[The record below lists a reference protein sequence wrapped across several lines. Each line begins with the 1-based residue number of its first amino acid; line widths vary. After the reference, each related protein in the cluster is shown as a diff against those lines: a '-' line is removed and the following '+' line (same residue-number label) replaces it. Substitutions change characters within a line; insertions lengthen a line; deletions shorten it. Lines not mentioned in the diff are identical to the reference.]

1 MGNVAKISTIERAYL
16 GTLPGCD
23 PKREAVMTTIA
34 QAFLQRISPG
44 AGSGPGSLRKSLS
57 AMLRGIVL
65 PAIGILA
72 FLLLW
77 HAVAYSIQTSLGKL
91 PGPIEVGQQAAN
103 LYQEYRAEHARE
115 AEYYVQQEASKA
127 EFLAQNPSE
136 EFTVLPYT
144 GAPTFFDQ
152 ILTSIKTVATGFLL
166 GVVIAIPLGIVC
178 GLSAQFYSAVN
189 PLVQVL
195 RPVSPLAWLP
205 IVTMTVSA
213 VYITQVPGL
222 PKSFV
227 ISAFTVMLCCLW
239 PTLINTTI
247 GVSSVSRDLVNV
259 ARVLRLGW
267 FTNVRRI
274 VLPSALPM
282 IFAGMRVS
290 LGIGWMVLIAT
301 EMLAQ
306 NPGLGKFIWDEFQNG
321 SSQSL
326 ARIMV
331 AVVVIGVVGFLLDR
345 LMLAAQRRVGW
356 DKQAILR

>member
-1 MGNVAKISTIERAYL
+1 
-16 GTLPGCD
+16 
-23 PKREAVMTTIA
+23 MTTLT
-34 QAFLQRISPG
+34 QTMMQRVTRLT
-44 AGSGPGSLRKSLS
+44 GPASIDVRKTLV
-57 AMLRGIVL
+57 AVLRGLLL
-65 PAIGILA
+65 PAIGILV
-72 FLLLW
+72 FLALW

-91 PGPIEVGQQAAN
+91 PGPIEVAEHAAN

-115 AEYYVQQEASKA
+115 AEYYVQQAASKA
-127 EFLAQNPSE
+127 EFLAQNPGQ

-166 GVVIAIPLGIVC
+166 GIVVAIPLGIVC

-239 PTLINTTI
+239 PTLVNTTI
-247 GVSSVSRDLVNV
+247 GVSTVSRDLVNV

-331 AVVVIGVVGFLLDR
+331 AVVVIGVVGFMLDR
-345 LMLAAQRRVGW
+345 LMLLAQRRVGW
-356 DKQAILR
+356 DKQAVLR

>member
-1 MGNVAKISTIERAYL
+1 MIT
-16 GTLPGCD
+16 
-23 PKREAVMTTIA
+23 MA
-34 QAFLQRISPG
+34 QTVLQRVTQLTG
-44 AGSGPGSLRKSLS
+44 GGTMDLKKSL
-57 AMLRGIVL
+57 AVLLRGFLL
-65 PAIGILA
+65 PAIGILM
-72 FLLLW
+72 FLVLW
-77 HAVAYSIQTSLGKL
+77 HAVAYAIHTSLGKL
-91 PGPIEVGQQAAN
+91 PGPVEVGEQAIN

-127 EFLAQNPSE
+127 EFLAQNPGQ

-144 GAPTFFDQ
+144 GAPTFLDQ

-166 GVVIAIPLGIVC
+166 GILIAVPLGVVC
-178 GLSAQFYSAVN
+178 GLSAQFYAAVN

-239 PTLINTTI
+239 PTLVNTTI
-247 GVSSVSRDLVNV
+247 GVSTVSRDLVNV

-331 AVVVIGVVGFLLDR
+331 AVVVIGLVGFLLDR
-345 LMLAAQRRVGW
+345 LMLLAQRRVGW
-356 DKQAILR
+356 DKTAVLR

>member
-1 MGNVAKISTIERAYL
+1 MNTTVQTAAQRMAQSAESKSSGVSTSLA
-16 GTLPGCD
+16 
-23 PKREAVMTTIA
+23 AVRDI
-34 QAFLQRISPG
+34 L
-44 AGSGPGSLRKSLS
+44 
-57 AMLRGIVL
+57 L
-65 PAIGILA
+65 PAIGIVM
-72 FLLLW
+72 FLVLW
-77 HAVAYSIQTSLGKL
+77 HLVAHAIHTSLGKL
-91 PGPIEVGQQAAN
+91 PGPVEVWEQAGN
-103 LYQEYRAEHARE
+103 LVQDYRAERARE
-115 AEYYVQQEASKA
+115 AEFYQEQEVRKA
-127 EFLAQNPSE
+127 EFLTQNPGQ
-136 EFTVLPYT
+136 EFALLPYT
-144 GAPTFFDQ
+144 GTPTFFDQ
-152 ILTSIKTVATGFLL
+152 VLTSIKTVATGFVL

-178 GLSAQFYSAVN
+178 GLSAQFYSAIN

-227 ISAFTVMLCCLW
+227 ISALTVMLCCLW

-247 GVSSVSRDLVNV
+247 GVSSVTRDLVNV

-274 VLPSALPM
+274 VLSSALPM

-345 LMLAAQRRVGW
+345 LMLMAQRRVGW

>member
-1 MGNVAKISTIERAYL
+1 
-16 GTLPGCD
+16 
-23 PKREAVMTTIA
+23 MT
-34 QAFLQRISPG
+34 QAMLQRVAQLTTPKPG
-44 AGSGPGSLRKSLS
+44 GVKKPLVTF
-57 AMLRGIVL
+57 LRGILL
-65 PAIGILA
+65 PVIGIVV
-72 FLLLW
+72 FLVLW
-77 HAVAYSIQTSLGKL
+77 HLVAHTIQTSLGKL
-91 PGPIEVGQQAAN
+91 PGPVEVWDQAIN
-103 LYQEYRAEHARE
+103 LHQEYQAENARE
-115 AEYYVQQEASKA
+115 AEFYQQQAASKT
-127 EFLAQNPSE
+127 EFLAQNPGQ
-136 EFTVLPYT
+136 EFTVLTYT
-144 GAPTFFDQ
+144 GAPTFYDQ
-152 ILTSIKTVATGFLL
+152 VLTSIKTVATGFLL
-166 GVVIAIPLGIVC
+166 GIIIAIPLGIVC

-213 VYITQVPGL
+213 IYVTQVPGL

-267 FTNVRRI
+267 FTNVRKI
-274 VLPSALPM
+274 VLPSSLPM

-331 AVVVIGVVGFLLDR
+331 AVVVIGIVGFMLDR
-345 LMLAAQRRVGW
+345 LMLLAQRRVGW
-356 DKQAILR
+356 DKQAVLR

>member
-1 MGNVAKISTIERAYL
+1 M
-16 GTLPGCD
+16 LPDTGLFRSS
-23 PKREAVMTTIA
+23 KTMA
-34 QAFLQRISPG
+34 L
-44 AGSGPGSLRKSLS
+44 LRN
-57 AMLRGIVL
+57 MLL
-65 PAIGILA
+65 PSIGILI
-72 FLLLW
+72 FLVLW
-77 HAVAYSIQTSLGKL
+77 HLVAQAIQTSLGKL
-91 PGPIEVGQQAAN
+91 PGPVEVMEQSVN
-103 LYQEYRAEHARE
+103 LVQEYNAERQRE
-115 AEYYVQQEASKA
+115 VDFVQQQEASRA
-127 EFLAQNPSE
+127 EFLAQNPGQD
-136 EFTVLPYT
+136 FLILPYT
-144 GAPTFFDQ
+144 GTPTFFDQ
-152 ILTSIKTVATGFLL
+152 ILTSIKTVATGFFL
-166 GVVIAIPLGIVC
+166 GVLIAIPLGIVC

-213 VYITQVPGL
+213 VYVTQVPGL

-227 ISAFTVMLCCLW
+227 ISAITVMLCCLW

-259 ARVLRLGW
+259 SRVLRLNW
-267 FTNVRRI
+267 YTNVRRI
-274 VLPSALPM
+274 VLPSSLPM

-331 AVVVIGVVGFLLDR
+331 AVVVIGIVGFALDR
-345 LMLAAQRRVGW
+345 LMLLAQRRVGW
-356 DKQAILR
+356 DKNAILR

>member
-1 MGNVAKISTIERAYL
+1 MSNSTATQTATMLPSAGLLRSAK
-16 GTLPGCD
+16 
-23 PKREAVMTTIA
+23 TIA
-34 QAFLQRISPG
+34 LVRN
-44 AGSGPGSLRKSLS
+44 LL
-57 AMLRGIVL
+57 L
-65 PAIGILA
+65 PSIGILI
-72 FLLLW
+72 FLVLW
-77 HAVAYSIQTSLGKL
+77 HLVAQAIQTSLGKL
-91 PGPIEVGQQAAN
+91 PGPFEVMEQSAN
-103 LYQEYRAEHARE
+103 LVQEYSAERQRE
-115 AEYYVQQEASKA
+115 VDFYQQQETSRA
-127 EFLAQNPSE
+127 EFLAQNPGQ
-136 EFTVLPYT
+136 EFVTLHYT
-144 GAPTFFDQ
+144 GTPTFFDQ

-166 GVVIAIPLGIVC
+166 GVLIAVPLGIVC

-213 VYITQVPGL
+213 IYVTQVPGL

-227 ISAFTVMLCCLW
+227 ISAITVMLCCLW

-259 ARVLRLGW
+259 SRVLRLNW
-267 FTNVRRI
+267 YTNVRRI

-331 AVVVIGVVGFLLDR
+331 AVVVIGIVGFALDR
-345 LMLAAQRRVGW
+345 LMLLAQRRVGW
-356 DKQAILR
+356 DKNAILR

>member
-1 MGNVAKISTIERAYL
+1 MSASAQTVVPTAAAPAVAKTARVAAPL
-16 GTLPGCD
+16 
-23 PKREAVMTTIA
+23 AVA
-34 QAFLQRISPG
+34 
-44 AGSGPGSLRKSLS
+44 
-57 AMLRGIVL
+57 RGILL
-65 PAIGILA
+65 PVIGIVIFLA
-72 FLLLW
+72 LW
-77 HAVAYSIQTSLGKL
+77 HAVSYAIQTSLGKL
-91 PGPIEVGQQAAN
+91 PGPLEVWEQSGN
-103 LYQEYRAEHARE
+103 LYQEYRAEGARE
-115 AEYYVQQEASKA
+115 VEFYRQQEERRV
-127 EFLAQNPSE
+127 EFLAQNPGQP
-136 EFTVLPYT
+136 FVMLPYT
-144 GAPTFFDQ
+144 GSPTFFDQ
-152 ILTSIKTVATGFLL
+152 VLTSIKTVATGFLL
-166 GVVIAIPLGIVC
+166 GILIAIPLGIVC
-178 GLSAQFYSAVN
+178 GLSAQFYAAIN

-282 IFAGMRVS
+282 VFAGMRVS

-331 AVVVIGVVGFLLDR
+331 AVVVIGIVGFLLDR
-345 LMLAAQRRVGW
+345 LMLMAQRRVGW
-356 DKQAILR
+356 DKQAVLR